1 MLGGP
6 GPARYEV
13 SIRKGESFRIF
24 SLLGKS
30 QLYIASFLG
39 IAPKPCAQRVMGE
52 SALVPESL
60 RVGLFWNFS
69 KKNASSDSS
78 IHVPKKLRL
87 KWQFFKVVT

>member
-6 GPARYEV
+6 GQARYEV

-30 QLYIASFLG
+30 QLDIASFLG

-60 RVGLFWNFS
+60 RVGLFWNFLE
-69 KKNASSDSS
+69 
-78 IHVPKKLRL
+78 KKLHPVSVRFMSP
-87 KWQFFKVVT
+87 KTTIKMAVFFMVT